1 MPVLRLIR
9 TALLCLAAASGTA
22 WAAKADRARPLV
34 IDAGDGAIVG
44 DKTPGRVEVQ
54 GPVVVSKGS
63 LLMRAERLVAT
74 NQGSGYRVQAL
85 AAEGAFVQ
93 IGMDLEQPGTRM
105 EAQAEQVDYEEV
117 SGLLRLT
124 GNARLRQLAG
134 GQMQRELT
142 GNQIVFDTVKEAVL
156 ADGKPQAG
164 KPGEGGLRMI
174 LMPPA
179 AASAAA
185 SAAAAASGVP
195 LQLAPALVPKP
206 PSK

>member
-9 TALLCLAAASGTA
+9 TALLCLAAATGTA
-22 WAAKADRARPLV
+22 WAAKADRTRPLV

-44 DKTPGRVEVQ
+44 DKSPGRVEVQ
-54 GPVVVSKGS
+54 GPVLVSKGS
-63 LLMRAERLVAT
+63 LLMRAARLVAT
-74 NQGSGYRVQAL
+74 DVGGGYRVQAL
-85 AAEGAFVQ
+85 AAEGGAVQ

-185 SAAAAASGVP
+185 AASGVP
-195 LQLAPALVPKP
+195 LQVAPALAPKP

>member
-1 MPVLRLIR
+1 MPVPRLLRLAML
-9 TALLCLAAASGTA
+9 ALALAGGGA

-63 LLMRAERLVAT
+63 LLMRAARLVAT
-74 NQGSGYRVQAL
+74 DQGKGYRVEAR
-85 AAEGAFVQ
+85 AAEGAPVQ

-164 KPGEGGLRMI
+164 RPGEGGLRMI

-179 AASAAA
+179 GAASAATP
-185 SAAAAASGVP
+185 ASGVP
-195 LQLAPALVPKP
+195 LQTSPALAPKP
-206 PSK
+206 PSR

>member
-1 MPVLRLIR
+1 MPALRLIR
-9 TALLCLAAASGTA
+9 TALLCLAAATGTA
-22 WAAKADRARPLV
+22 WAAKADRTRPLV

-44 DKTPGRVEVQ
+44 DKSPGRVEVQ
-54 GPVVVSKGS
+54 GPVLVSKGS
-63 LLMRAERLVAT
+63 LLMRAARLVAT
-74 NQGSGYRVQAL
+74 DVGGGYRVQAL
-85 AAEGAFVQ
+85 AAEGGAVQ

-185 SAAAAASGVP
+185 AASGVP
-195 LQLAPALVPKP
+195 LQLAPALAPKP